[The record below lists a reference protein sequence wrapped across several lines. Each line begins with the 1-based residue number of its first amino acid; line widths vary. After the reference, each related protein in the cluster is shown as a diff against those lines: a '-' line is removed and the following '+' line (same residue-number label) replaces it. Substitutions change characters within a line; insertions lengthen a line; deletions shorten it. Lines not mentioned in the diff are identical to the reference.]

1 MIKKLVFFSFAFIFL
16 ACNSNNDDD
25 GTNCT
30 DQYVYGL
37 SITVRDAVT
46 EQIISENITLTATD
60 GNYSEALMTFSG
72 STNFIGAGEREGTY
86 TIQVLADGYESFTS
100 DEIVV
105 NADECH
111 VITEERT
118 FQLQPL

>member
-30 DQYVYGL
+30 DQFVYGL

-46 EQIISENITLTATD
+46 EQIISEI
-60 GNYSEALMTFSG
+60 
-72 STNFIGAGEREGTY
+72 
-86 TIQVLADGYESFTS
+86 
-100 DEIVV
+100 
-105 NADECH
+105 
-111 VITEERT
+111 EELDKENLDILKRIKK
-118 FQLQPL
+118 LL